1 MTKSDARPRQ
11 VTAALSFRVSDGGRM
26 KKIDD
31 DTRAGIVVESARRG
45 VAGQKFVALQRKLMM
60 LDGAEPKVHLLCA
73 DAAAGEIF
81 GWAPAAEV
89 TRCLEVGFGRIV
101 VSEIEVPNILVN
113 LVLSV

>member
-60 LDGAEPKVHLLCA
+60 LNGAEPKVHLLCA
-73 DAAAGEIF
+73 DAAGDCALPDAQQAGVAA
-81 GWAPAAEV
+81 GGPAIKCRYLPERAQ
-89 TRCLEVGFGRIV
+89 
-101 VSEIEVPNILVN
+101 
-113 LVLSV
+113 